1 MIPQSREIC
10 GQTPNIRLR
19 NSQGNMQ
26 GPIVHVGFPCP
37 TGNFGV
43 VDGAFPPAP
52 VGGWPSPVNPSTR
65 RKGQWAKRRHI
76 GERLYAR
83 VDPNGP
89 EMRPGLGRCWVWTGP
104 RTGQARMH
112 GQIAWRDRYASPQKV
127 HRVAWELWRG
137 PIPVGQQVNHH
148 CDNGVCV
155 RLDHLYL
162 GTQAENLRDASER
175 GRLHVPRVSTLTPTE
190 REAIYALP
198 GYRGIVRDLA
208 LAYGVEKST
217 ISRIRRGGFVR
228 VSHRSEQYPQGL
240 AAELGDGLGVLD
252 APDRAGQFV
261 SE

>member
-1 MIPQSREIC
+1 
-10 GQTPNIRLR
+10 
-19 NSQGNMQ
+19 
-26 GPIVHVGFPCP
+26 
-37 TGNFGV
+37 
-43 VDGAFPPAP
+43 
-52 VGGWPSPVNPSTR
+52 
-65 RKGQWAKRRHI
+65 
-76 GERLYAR
+76 
-83 VDPNGP
+83 
-89 EMRPGLGRCWVWTGP
+89 
-104 RTGQARMH
+104 MH